1 MMQKITTCPLD
12 CFDGC
17 SIVVGDDLKLKGN
30 KAHPITQ
37 GFLCHHL
44 NHYHH
49 FDRIEEAR
57 HNGQSV
63 SLKKALELLVE
74 ALKTYAPSRT
84 LYFKGSGNLGV
95 MQGVTKMF
103 FAQHQAVL
111 ASGSLCDEAGDA
123 GVVQSR
129 GANLAL
135 SPLHVKESEV
145 VIVWGRNPSVTNS
158 HMLPSLKNKT
168 LIVINPVAIDLASNA
183 ALHIQIKPKGDLYLA
198 LLLCRLVAMEDLED
212 KVFVQERC
220 HNYND
225 FLDFVNGIP
234 MRKLIDKAG
243 VNLDDVGTLLSL
255 VKGKKVSILIGIGV
269 QKYSFGH
276 SVVRAIDAFGAM
288 LGLFGKVGCGVGYLA
303 NSGFGFASPFKVN
316 AKKEPLPVANFSHYD
331 FVFIQGGNPLNQM
344 PCSQKVRENIAKA
357 KYVVY
362 FGLHEN
368 ETSAKAH
375 LVIPALSFLE
385 KNDLKLSY
393 GHHFVGRMPK
403 LVENNA
409 GVSEYDL
416 AQNLLLAFGHEA
428 LPSDES
434 IIEEV
439 IASNSVFQDGFL
451 VSKTYEELPYATKFY
466 TQSGKFEFLDE
477 FDDDMHEEDDGFYL
491 IAAKQN
497 QSLNSQFTTD
507 DYLYVPLCLGLKQED
522 HVRLSNRYGSCIY
535 SVMPSS
541 KLRDDCLLLYSGA
554 KNANMLTPNA
564 MSQEGNCAIYQDMK
578 VTLEKIS

>member
-1 MMQKITTCPLD
+1 MHFTTCPLD

-17 SIVVGDDLKLKGN
+17 SIVVEEDLKLKGN

-49 FDRIEEAR
+49 FERIEEAR
-57 HNGQSV
+57 YQGQSV
-63 SLKKALELLVE
+63 SLEKALELLVD

-84 LYFKGSGNLGV
+84 LFFKGSGNLGV
-95 MQGVTKMF
+95 MQGVTKTF
-103 FAQHQAVL
+103 FAKHQAVL

-129 GANLAL
+129 GANLSL

-158 HMLPSLKNKT
+158 HMLPALKNKT
-168 LIVINPVAIDLASNA
+168 LIVINPVKIDLASNA

-198 LLLCRLVAMEDLED
+198 LLLCRLVAMEELED
-212 KVFVQERC
+212 KVFVKERC
-220 HNYND
+220 DNYD
-225 FLDFVNGIP
+225 EFLEFVNAIP

-243 VNLDDVGTLLSL
+243 VNLDDVGELLSL

-276 SVVRAIDAFGAM
+276 SVVRSIDAFAAM
-288 LGLFGKVGCGVGYLA
+288 LGLFGKVGCGVGYLS
-303 NSGFGFASPFKVN
+303 NSGFGFTSPFKVN
-316 AKKEPLPVANFSHYD
+316 AKKEPLPIANFSKYD
-331 FVFIQGGNPLNQM
+331 LVFIQGGNPLNQM
-344 PCSQKVRENIAKA
+344 PCSKKVQENIAKA
-357 KYVVY
+357 KCVVY

-368 ETSAKAH
+368 ETSTKAH

-385 KNDLKLSY
+385 KNDVKLSY

-403 LVENNA
+403 IVENSA
-409 GVSEYDL
+409 GISEYDL
-416 AQNLLLAFGHEA
+416 TQKLLQAFGHEA
-428 LPSDES
+428 LQSDES

-439 IASNSVFQDGFL
+439 IASNSVLQDGFL
-451 VSKTYEELPYATKFY
+451 ISKTYEEIPYATKFY
-466 TQSGKFEFLDE
+466 TPSGKFEFLEE
-477 FDDDMHEEDDGFYL
+477 FDDDMEEEGEGFFL

-497 QSLNSQFTTD
+497 KSLNSQFVTN
-507 DYLYVPLCLGLKQED
+507 DYLYVPTSLGFKQEER
-522 HVRLSNRYGSCIY
+522 VRLTNRYGSCIY
-535 SVMPSS
+535 SVMPSA

-578 VTLEKIS
+578 VTLEKLQ